1 VLPEVWN
8 GHNVADFIDPEIM
21 QRLEELEEE
30 EEKLMG
36 LSCYDNEKD
45 EESEEELKGI
55 KKLAKKYIYD
65 S

>member
-1 VLPEVWN
+1 MPEVWN

>member
-1 VLPEVWN
+1 
-8 GHNVADFIDPEIM
+8 M

-36 LSCYDNEKD
+36 LSYYDNDKD

-55 KKLAKKYIYD
+55 KKLAKKY
-65 S
+65 

>member
-1 VLPEVWN
+1 LPEVWN

-36 LSCYDNEKD
+36 LSYYDDGID

-55 KKLAKKYIYD
+55 KKLAKK
-65 S
+65 